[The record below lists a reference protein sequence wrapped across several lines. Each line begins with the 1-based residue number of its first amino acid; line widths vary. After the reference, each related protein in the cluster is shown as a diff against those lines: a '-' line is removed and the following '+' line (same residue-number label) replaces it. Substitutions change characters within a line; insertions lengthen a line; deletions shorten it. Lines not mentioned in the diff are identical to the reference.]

1 MQKLVVISGSGIS
14 QESGIPTYRDMGG
27 LWEKY
32 SFEELASPMGWINNP
47 ELVLKFYNARRKQLL
62 DCEPNQG
69 HKLLA
74 ELENQF
80 DVQIITQNVDDL
92 HERAGSKNIL
102 HLHGEIRKARSTVN
116 HNYVVD
122 IEGANLNI
130 GDKCPE
136 GSQLRPHVVWFGEE
150 VSQIPKAIKI
160 VESAD
165 TLVVIGT
172 SLNVYP
178 AASLIYY
185 ATKAKRK
192 FLIDPGSVA
201 NHTIKGFRIIR
212 EKACKGVEI
221 LIKELDQ
228 NS

>member
-1 MQKLVVISGSGIS
+1 MEKLVVISGSGIS

-27 LWEKY
+27 LWEQY

-47 ELVLKFYNARRKQLL
+47 ELVLNFYNARRKQLL
-62 DCEPNQG
+62 ECKPNKG

-74 ELENQF
+74 ELENKF
-80 DVQIITQNVDDL
+80 DVTIITQNVDDL

-102 HLHGEIRKARSTVN
+102 HLHGEIRKARSTTN
-116 HNYVVD
+116 QNYVVN
-122 IEGANLNI
+122 IEGAYLNI
-130 GDKCPE
+130 GDKCPH
-136 GSQLRPHVVWFGEE
+136 GSQLRPNVVWFGEE
-150 VSQIPKAIKI
+150 VTAIPQAIKI
-160 VESAD
+160 VETAD
-165 TLVVIGT
+165 IIVVIGT

-185 ATKAKRK
+185 ANRAKQK

-201 NHTIKGFRIIR
+201 DTRIQGFEIIK

-221 LIKELDQ
+221 LINKLNQ
-228 NS
+228 NK